1 MRTQFCG
8 FHNDSLFNEYDY
20 PVQGLVMVN
29 SDRLIGDV
37 VGVVIEKV
45 LMEIGVT
52 AHNKMA
58 EILGNYN
65 MTFSD
70 CYKKPTIINYALKQI
85 FGDAYLQ
92 PVEKIRHE
100 LMGLD
105 DDKKI
110 KAFIALISSA

>member
-1 MRTQFCG
+1 
-8 FHNDSLFNEYDY
+8 
-20 PVQGLVMVN
+20 MVH

-45 LMEIGVT
+45 LMDIGVT
-52 AHNKMA
+52 AHHKMT

-70 CYKKPTIINYALKQI
+70 CYKKPTIINFALKQI
-85 FGDAYLQ
+85 FGNAYMNT
-92 PVEKIRHE
+92 VEKIRNE

-110 KAFIALISSA
+110 KAFIALISTA

>member
-1 MRTQFCG
+1 MTGGC
-8 FHNDSLFNEYDY
+8 HNDSLFNECDY
-20 PVQGLVMVN
+20 PVQGLAMVN

-37 VGVVIEKV
+37 VGVIIEKV

-105 DDKKI
+105 DDRKI
-110 KAFIALISSA
+110 KAFIAIISSA

>member
-1 MRTQFCG
+1 
-8 FHNDSLFNEYDY
+8 
-20 PVQGLVMVN
+20 MVN

-45 LMEIGVT
+45 LMDIGVT

-70 CYKKPTIINYALKQI
+70 CYKKPDIINFALKQI
-85 FGDAYLQ
+85 FGNAYMNT
-92 PVEKIRHE
+92 VEKIQNE

-110 KAFIALISSA
+110 KAFITLISSA

>member
-1 MRTQFCG
+1 
-8 FHNDSLFNEYDY
+8 
-20 PVQGLVMVN
+20 MVN

-45 LMEIGVT
+45 LMEMGIT
-52 AHNKMA
+52 THKKMA

-70 CYKKPTIINYALKQI
+70 CYKKPTIINFALKQI
-85 FGDAYLQ
+85 FGNAYLDT
-92 PVEKIRHE
+92 VEKIRNE

-105 DDKKI
+105 DDRKI
-110 KAFIALISSA
+110 KAFIALISSE

>member
-1 MRTQFCG
+1 
-8 FHNDSLFNEYDY
+8 
-20 PVQGLVMVN
+20 MVH

-45 LMEIGVT
+45 LMDIGVT
-52 AHNKMA
+52 AHHKMA

-70 CYKKPTIINYALKQI
+70 CYKKPTIINFALKQI
-85 FGDAYLQ
+85 FGNAYMNT
-92 PVEKIRHE
+92 VEKIRNE

-110 KAFIALISSA
+110 KAFIALISTA